1 MPLPNATGIQFAEP
15 DPNLPGGPWAAAVT
29 VTGDGFHLGGQ
40 ALLATIGTQ
49 AIEGILI
56 MPDGSGFAG
65 WLETMPNDGDVLSL
79 GYSYLQATSLAYHTG
94 DIS

>member
-1 MPLPNATGIQFAEP
+1 MPLPTVTDIQFAEP

-29 VTGDGFHLGGQ
+29 VNGDGFQLGGQ
-40 ALLATIGTQ
+40 ALLATIGSQ

-65 WLETMPNDGDVLSL
+65 WLVTMPNDGDVLSI
-79 GYSYLQATSLAYHTG
+79 GYSDLQPTSLAYHTG
-94 DIS
+94 DIA